1 MRKGEQSDIGKG
13 RESAK
18 RLTSTAKKPSV
29 KAEKAARK
37 PGRPTD
43 YRPEYAEQA
52 KKLTLLGATDIELA
66 DFFQVAVSTISR
78 WKVMQPEFSEAL
90 KVGKDAA
97 DERVAQSLYHR
108 ALGYSHPEVDI
119 RVVEGQIVQTP
130 LIKHYPPDTTAA
142 IFWLKNRRKEEWRDK
157 VDVDHGIQE
166 DSPLASLFAQL
177 AGKTLKPGGSE

>member
-1 MRKGEQSDIGKG
+1 MRKGD
-13 RESAK
+13 ESTPAK
-18 RLTSTAKKPSV
+18 RQARKPS
-29 KAEKAARK
+29 APRK

-52 KKLTLLGATDIELA
+52 RKLALLGATDIELA
-66 DFFQVAVSTISR
+66 DFFEVAVSTISR
-78 WKVMQPEFSEAL
+78 WKVMHEEFSEAL
-90 KVGKDAA
+90 KVGKEAA

-157 VDVDHGIQE
+157 IEHDHGVQE
-166 DSPLASLFAQL
+166 DNPLLSLMQQL
-177 AGKTLKPGGSE
+177 AGKTLKPVSDPEGGE

>member
-1 MRKGEQSDIGKG
+1 MSAEGSKGRKGA
-13 RESAK
+13 ESAK
-18 RLTSTAKKPSV
+18 PKRASTKRPTAKG
-29 KAEKAARK
+29 EKSTRQ

-52 KKLTLLGATDIELA
+52 KKLTLLGATDVELA

-157 VDVDHGIQE
+157 VDVDHGVQP
-166 DSPLASLFAQL
+166 DNPLIELFSQL
-177 AGKTLKPGGSE
+177 AGKTLKPGAGE